1 MKKSLA
7 LLAAILLA
15 ACGDTIENQ
24 MGMEVV
30 TSVGDLPKCTSSNEG
45 EQAYVKG
52 EPSPRICVDGEWFAT
67 KSTEGSD
74 FACKTEELKDKSG
87 LKIVCNGDS
96 IGVVLNGS
104 DGKDGKAGKDGEDG
118 QAGTGCAMKEKT
130 DSTIT
135 VVCGDSTMVIELGSG
150 SETPELD
157 SERVAVSLD
166 SLAGYSQKGPFL
178 KGSTVYLYELSDGR
192 TLKQTNGNFTSNI
205 TRDDGRYKFTARDLA
220 SQYAM
225 IVVEGN
231 YRNEVTGVSSNAPI
245 RLKALTDMR
254 KKSDA
259 NINLL
264 TTLEFDRVYHLVTRE
279 GMTVKKAKK
288 QAQAEI
294 MKQFH
299 IDTTGFSGSAEDL
312 NVFGESDADAAL
324 LAISV
329 LLQGDGN
336 ETDLSVLLTEI
347 SNDMESDGVWD
358 DSTTRARIADWALE
372 ADTARISR
380 LDTFRVNVKSW
391 GLSDTVPGF
400 EKFLRGFV
408 AKENNFGV
416 CGSSGV
422 PIGTVKHVSNSK
434 SAYYAKKYDS
444 IGKDD
449 SKIRF
454 ICKDKNGARWVPAAD
469 IEKDTVGFGHNDIEG
484 AIRRGIIDTNLTYV
498 YENGNWRHGTDLDS
512 RIGIGC
518 IEDWKDSVLKVADTY
533 YKCKGDS
540 SLVRDG
546 LEWTTAWRI
555 ADYIEKDTLGWGGS
569 FNNGEVRNG
578 SVTGKFTYVFENGA
592 WRYGTELD
600 STLEIACIMSR
611 KDTVVNI
618 SETYYK
624 CKGDTTLNIDGP
636 VQASAWRP
644 ASNLEKDTVGWGRSY
659 DEGAVRNG
667 SVNRTFTYVFENG
680 YWRHGTESDSTLG
693 IACIMSRK
701 DTVVK
706 ISNNYY
712 RCKGDTTMVSD
723 GTVWTT
729 AWRPATSI
737 EKATYQVA
745 SECREGGLYGD
756 GSIYSSNYV
765 CDNGEFRAVTS
776 EERNLGRGC
785 VSYILGESYPL
796 GKMEYHYTCLAGGW
810 DLDKVNSFKDPR
822 DNQVYK
828 TITVD
833 DMVVMAEDLNFNP
846 TKYKGAYIWSVAMDS
861 VGEFSTTSKGCGNG
875 MKCSVVS
882 SVRGICPEGW
892 HLPDTTE
899 WDLLYHKMGSFVYAI
914 QAKDVEIWPNA
925 TDEFGFSARPT
936 GTYISYESTPVSSR
950 AAAAYW
956 TTRQG
961 RYTNVNSSALAMM
974 IYEDEVIFG
983 QQFKSTALHVR
994 CFKN

>member
-30 TSVGDLPKCTSSNEG
+30 TSVGDLPKCTRSNEG

-67 KSTEGSD
+67 KSADGSD

-118 QAGTGCAMKEKT
+118 QAGTGCSMKEKT

-135 VVCGDSTMVIELGSG
+135 VVCGDSTMVIELGTG

-192 TLKQTNGNFTSNI
+192 TLKQTNGNFTSFI

-231 YRNEVTGVSSNAPI
+231 YRNEVTGKPSNATI
-245 RLKALTDMR
+245 RLRALTDMR

-264 TTLEFDRVYHLVTRE
+264 THLEFDRVYYLVTRE

-299 IDTTGFSGSAEDL
+299 IDTTAISGSAEDL

-400 EKFLRGFV
+400 EKFLRSFV

-454 ICKDKNGARWVPAAD
+454 ICKDLNGARWIPATD
-469 IEKDTVGFGHNDIEG
+469 IEKDTVGFGHDDIEG
-484 AIRRGIIDTNLTYV
+484 AIRRGKIDTNLTYV
-498 YENGNWRHGTDLDS
+498 YEDGYWRHGTDLDDIVGLGCALS
-512 RIGIGC
+512 R
-518 IEDWKDSVLKVADTY
+518 KDTVALGKNGVW
-533 YKCKGDS
+533 YKCKKDTSVFYS
-540 SLVRDG
+540 SADG
-546 LEWTTAWRI
+546 SNESEWTTAWREATALEMDTYESLKECK
-555 ADYIEKDTLGWGGS
+555 AD
-569 FNNGEVRNG
+569 
-578 SVTGKFTYVFENGA
+578 
-592 WRYGTELD
+592 
-600 STLEIACIMSR
+600 
-611 KDTVVNI
+611 
-618 SETYYK
+618 
-624 CKGDTTLNIDGP
+624 
-636 VQASAWRP
+636 
-644 ASNLEKDTVGWGRSY
+644 
-659 DEGAVRNG
+659 
-667 SVNRTFTYVFENG
+667 
-680 YWRHGTESDSTLG
+680 
-693 IACIMSRK
+693 
-701 DTVVK
+701 
-706 ISNNYY
+706 
-712 RCKGDTTMVSD
+712 
-723 GTVWTT
+723 
-729 AWRPATSI
+729 
-737 EKATYQVA
+737 
-745 SECREGGLYGD
+745 GLYGD
-756 GSIYSSNYV
+756 GTLLNGRINKTELYA
-765 CDNGEFRAVTS
+765 CDNGEFRNATS
-776 EERNLGRGC
+776 QEIEMGKGC
-785 VSYILGESYPL
+785 VSYIKGKNYPF
-796 GKMEYHYTCLAGGW
+796 GKMNYYYTCAGEEGW
-810 DLDKVNSFKDPR
+810 TLDRDNWVTDPR
-822 DNQVYK
+822 DGTTYRTVTIGNQV
-828 TITVD
+828 I
-833 DMVVMAEDLNFNP
+833 MAENLSYEYKVLNP
-846 TKYKGAYIWSVAMDS
+846 SSGDS
-861 VGEFSTTSKGCGNG
+861 VVYGNACYSEDRMWQSAEVLDSCRTLGRYYTWGAAIDSAAVFSDDGKGCTASFYFGCN
-875 MKCSVVS
+875 MTTP
-882 SVRGICPEGW
+882 VRGICPEGW
-892 HLPDTTE
+892 HLPDSTE
-899 WDLLYHKMGSFVYAI
+899 WQQLYNFVEGNAYALE
-914 QAKDVEIWPNA
+914 ATGFKEWAFA
-925 TDEFGFSARPT
+925 TDEYGLSLRPAGWYRLSLFDNSNIAFLWT
-936 GTYISYESTPVSSR
+936 ASLSYSDDKQIYVEYSPYYVYVYSTSYLLRVSDRGSR
-950 AAAAYW
+950 
-956 TTRQG
+956 
-961 RYTNVNSSALAMM
+961 NSGNPASFYLLSTQSLAL
-974 IYEDEVIFG
+974 
-983 QQFKSTALHVR
+983 SVR

>member
-1 MKKSLA
+1 MVEKSTFKAGFFHGSPCMKRLVLSSFA
-7 LLAAILLA
+7 TAVFLLS
-15 ACGDTIENQ
+15 ACGDTVENINQ
-24 MGMEVV
+24 TGMEVV
-30 TSVGDLPKCTSSNEG
+30 SEAKDLPKCTDGNEG
-45 EQAYVKG
+45 DLAYVKKDN
-52 EPSPRICVDGEWFAT
+52 STRVCVNGEWLA
-67 KSTEGSD
+67 STSEGSSPAD
-74 FACKTEELKDKSG
+74 FSCKTEELKDKSG

-118 QAGTGCAMKEKT
+118 QAGTGCSMKEKT

-150 SETPELD
+150 SEMPELD

-416 CGSSGV
+416 CGSNGV
-422 PIGTVKHVSNSK
+422 PIGSVKHVSNSK
-434 SAYYAKKYDS
+434 SAYYAKKYDG

-469 IEKDTVGFGHNDIEG
+469 IEKDT
-484 AIRRGIIDTNLTYV
+484 ALM
-498 YENGNWRHGTDLDS
+498 L
-512 RIGIGC
+512 
-518 IEDWKDSVLKVADTY
+518 
-533 YKCKGDS
+533 
-540 SLVRDG
+540 
-546 LEWTTAWRI
+546 
-555 ADYIEKDTLGWGGS
+555 
-569 FNNGEVRNG
+569 
-578 SVTGKFTYVFENGA
+578 
-592 WRYGTELD
+592 
-600 STLEIACIMSR
+600 
-611 KDTVVNI
+611 
-618 SETYYK
+618 
-624 CKGDTTLNIDGP
+624 
-636 VQASAWRP
+636 
-644 ASNLEKDTVGWGRSY
+644 
-659 DEGAVRNG
+659 
-667 SVNRTFTYVFENG
+667 
-680 YWRHGTESDSTLG
+680 
-693 IACIMSRK
+693 
-701 DTVVK
+701 
-706 ISNNYY
+706 Y
-712 RCKGDTTMVSD
+712 RCLKPLWYTRVEELKAAGDDPVAIKACL
-723 GTVWTT
+723 GQ
-729 AWRPATSI
+729 AERALTSPI
-737 EKATYQVA
+737 
-745 SECREGGLYGD
+745 D
-756 GSIYSSNYV
+756 
-765 CDNGEFRAVTS
+765 F
-776 EERNLGRGC
+776 
-785 VSYILGESYPL
+785 
-796 GKMEYHYTCLAGGW
+796 
-810 DLDKVNSFKDPR
+810 
-822 DNQVYK
+822 
-828 TITVD
+828 
-833 DMVVMAEDLNFNP
+833 
-846 TKYKGAYIWSVAMDS
+846 
-861 VGEFSTTSKGCGNG
+861 
-875 MKCSVVS
+875 
-882 SVRGICPEGW
+882 
-892 HLPDTTE
+892 
-899 WDLLYHKMGSFVYAI
+899 
-914 QAKDVEIWPNA
+914 
-925 TDEFGFSARPT
+925 
-936 GTYISYESTPVSSR
+936 
-950 AAAAYW
+950 AAYM
-956 TTRQG
+956 G
-961 RYTNVNSSALAMM
+961 
-974 IYEDEVIFG
+974 
-983 QQFKSTALHVR
+983 
-994 CFKN
+994 

>member
-135 VVCGDSTMVIELGSG
+135 VVCGDSTMVIELGTG

-408 AKENNFGV
+408 AKENSFGV

-434 SAYYAKKYDS
+434 SAYYAKKYGS

-498 YENGNWRHGTDLDS
+498 YEDGYWRHGTDLDD
-512 RIGIGC
+512 IVGLGC
-518 IEDWKDSVLKVADTY
+518 AL
-533 YKCKGDS
+533 
-540 SLVRDG
+540 
-546 LEWTTAWRI
+546 
-555 ADYIEKDTLGWGGS
+555 
-569 FNNGEVRNG
+569 
-578 SVTGKFTYVFENGA
+578 
-592 WRYGTELD
+592 
-600 STLEIACIMSR
+600 SR
-611 KDTVVNI
+611 KDTVALGKNGVW
-618 SETYYK
+618 YK
-624 CKGDTTLNIDGP
+624 CK
-636 VQASAWRP
+636 
-644 ASNLEKDTVGWGRSY
+644 KDTSVFYSSA
-659 DEGAVRNG
+659 DG
-667 SVNRTFTYVFENG
+667 SN
-680 YWRHGTESDSTLG
+680 ESEW
-693 IACIMSRK
+693 A
-701 DTVVK
+701 
-706 ISNNYY
+706 
-712 RCKGDTTMVSD
+712 
-723 GTVWTT
+723 T
-729 AWRPATSI
+729 AWREATALEMDTYESLK
-737 EKATYQVA
+737 ECKAD
-745 SECREGGLYGD
+745 GLYGD
-756 GSIYSSNYV
+756 GTLLNGRINKTELYA
-765 CDNGEFRAVTS
+765 CDNGEFRNATLQ
-776 EERNLGRGC
+776 EIKMGKGC
-785 VSYILGESYPL
+785 VSYIKGKNYPF
-796 GKMEYHYTCLAGGW
+796 GKMNYYYTCAGEEGW
-810 DLDKVNSFKDPR
+810 TLDRDNWVTDPR
-822 DNQVYK
+822 DGTTYRTVTIGNQV
-828 TITVD
+828 I
-833 DMVVMAEDLNFNP
+833 MAENLYYE
-846 TKYKGAYIWSVAMDS
+846 YKVVKSSTGDTVVYGNNCFRGVGGEEILDSCRTRGRYYTWGAAMDS
-861 VGEFSTTSKGCGNG
+861 AAVFSDDGKGCTIDRMACTRNFH
-875 MKCSVVS
+875 
-882 SVRGICPEGW
+882 VRGVCPEGW
-892 HLPDTTE
+892 HIPDSTE
-899 WDLLYHKMGSFVYAI
+899 WATLYAFVDEDI
-914 QAKDVEIWPNA
+914 RRLQATGFDNDYWRNA
-925 TDEFGFSARPT
+925 TDEFGLSLRPAGYYRGISSDNGNTAYLWTSSMNYTDDMDTYYSSFQHVPYFWSVNIKGQFLTWRPGKNGNGEGITLNQEREKAFS
-936 GTYISYESTPVSSR
+936 
-950 AAAAYW
+950 
-956 TTRQG
+956 
-961 RYTNVNSSALAMM
+961 
-974 IYEDEVIFG
+974 
-983 QQFKSTALHVR
+983 VR
-994 CFKN
+994 CFQN